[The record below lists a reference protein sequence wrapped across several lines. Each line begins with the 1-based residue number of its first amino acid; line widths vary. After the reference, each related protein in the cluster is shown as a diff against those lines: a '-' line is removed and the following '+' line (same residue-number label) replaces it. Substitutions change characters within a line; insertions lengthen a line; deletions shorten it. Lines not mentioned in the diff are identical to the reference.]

1 MALLYELAQG
11 RLLPGVRAPVKG
23 LRPEFQTLLAAFPT
37 PEALDALA
45 APPEKRG
52 FFREVGAATR
62 SMFADLGA
70 QMSFIG
76 GVVLGFAAV
85 LRRPRLMR
93 WREVAVV
100 FEKAGVNA
108 LPIVSLISLLM
119 GLVIAF
125 EAAQPLEMFGAQIFI
140 ADMIGLV
147 MVREFSP
154 IFTAI
159 IFAGRSGSAFAAEI
173 GTMKVNEELNA
184 LETMGLDP
192 MRFLVIQRV
201 FAGTMLM
208 PVLAAY
214 SMVLGVFGGV
224 LVMLT
229 MGFPLAQI
237 WGQLEGALHV
247 RDVVVGSLEV
257 VRLRGDRRRPR
268 LPARDA
274 DEGGPQRR
282 RRLDD
287 PRRGGGD
294 PHDHRR
300 GRRLQRHHLR
310 AARMSATPPAPTVI
324 DVDDVTIAYGPK
336 VIQKDLTFQ
345 VRRGEVFVILGGS
358 GCGKSSLL
366 KTHDRPLPAADRPH
380 PLRGGRHRDGRRGT
394 TASGCS
400 GSSA

>member
-1 MALLYELAQG
+1 MSSPPTASVELRPGPGQSAVLALSGAFDVSTAAGARRQILDRLAGAPPASLEVDASGIDRGDVSGMALLYELAQG
-11 RLLPGVRAPVKG
+11 RLLPGVRASVRG
-23 LRPEFQTLLAAFPT
+23 VRPEFQTLLAAFPT
-37 PEALDALA
+37 PEALAALA
-45 APPEKRG
+45 PPPEPRG
-52 FFREVGAATR
+52 FLREVGTATT
-62 SMFADLGA
+62 SIFADLAA
-70 QMSFIG
+70 QLRFIG
-76 GVVLGFAAV
+76 GVVQGFAAV

-147 MVREFSP
+147 MIREFSP

-214 SMVLGVFGGV
+214 SMLLGVFGGI

-229 MGFPLAQI
+229 MGFTLSQVWAQ
-237 WGQLEGALHV
+237 LVGALHV
-247 RDVVVGSLEV
+247 RDVIVGVSKSFVFGAIIAGLGC
-257 VRLRGDRRRPR
+257 LRGMQTKEGPNAVGDSTTRAVVAGI
-268 LPARDA
+268 LMIIVVDA
-274 DEGGPQRR
+274 VY
-282 RRLDD
+282 
-287 PRRGGGD
+287 
-294 PHDHRR
+294 
-300 GRRLQRHHLR
+300 
-310 AARMSATPPAPTVI
+310 SV
-324 DVDDVTIAYGPK
+324 
-336 VIQKDLTFQ
+336 LTY
-345 VRRGEVFVILGGS
+345 VLHV
-358 GCGKSSLL
+358 
-366 KTHDRPLPAADRPH
+366 
-380 PLRGGRHRDGRRGT
+380 
-394 TASGCS
+394 
-400 GSSA
+400 